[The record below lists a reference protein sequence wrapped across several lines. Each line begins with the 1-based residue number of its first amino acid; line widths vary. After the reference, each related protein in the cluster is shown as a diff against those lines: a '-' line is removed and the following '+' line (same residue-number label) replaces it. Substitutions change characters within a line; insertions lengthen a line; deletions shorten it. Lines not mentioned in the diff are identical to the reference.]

1 MASKE
6 NKFAAT
12 GGGAMLN
19 NKPTAQSSFGMQN
32 MGRNNAQMRPPQSM
46 QAANS
51 AAPNGGG
58 ENKENSQNPSEL
70 GNGNEL
76 QNDQN
81 QGSPTDQAQKELV
94 KKAGEAALSAAGV
107 PQPVSKKIIDKAEE
121 TGALDKINE
130 EINKFK
136 KKKVSI
142 VASIVSSLLPV
153 VSGAVMWLLIA
164 AAIMSVFAYIQEFVD
179 DFVNFFYDIAEF
191 ASGKTE
197 YYDDLKDA
205 MPELQYIDYRVDNAA
220 ATQKEEAEK
229 KAIKQISDAWA
240 SILAPIS
247 YKINEL
253 DSEKKFCKSATFLA
267 MSKNDVCALTFA
279 GFAKDDGNGNK
290 VSYYQQMVNSGQ
302 ASSLIDAA
310 NKTGCYVITGGWD
323 KFNEGLQKFETNLG
337 CLNVVDDSVYTVKQF
352 LKETLHVDTDW
363 LNNLV
368 SDGLSWVDYW
378 ITGDITS
385 SATLTDKMKLDLA
398 NYSFDAEAYKAF
410 LTNYYIEAR
419 YKDAIDLRLEE
430 EYVENPSLTAEEN
443 ATNKAAA
450 RKIIVENYINDIILY
465 QAVYSEEFVSDINI
479 SEEYL
484 KAHGSAS
491 EEDLVATLSPVYG
504 NNSCAAL
511 ELYNPLTH
519 EFTESQGVSSSD
531 IHSVS
536 DGEVIYVNKNTS
548 NLYDKWDSSKQKC
561 ICDGSVCDNY
571 DGNQI
576 KVKFVVNNIEYIA
589 TYSNLDTVN
598 VNVGD
603 TVTKGQVIAT
613 EGNSGCTNMKKL
625 KFQLTSENGINY
637 NTNELLE
644 KCSSSSNTMNA
655 CNFNNI
661 QISLVDCDNKLIK
674 NLPLYDYIKEDLYRN
689 YKFGLDNVDFLKA
702 GAISITSKFL
712 NNNNYKVG
720 VNELTVKVCNYKE
733 VEISSTDSR
742 RLDEAINA
750 IRGQV
755 MTYNNKAAL
764 TRYELSCNRT
774 EKDKTTNSVYN
785 TMCIN
790 KALELA
796 RNGKDYQEILEIYY
810 PNYRLNTNY
819 CLNYASS
826 INKYALNNDKSYIS
840 AFDEEEVEEI
850 NNDLK
855 ERINMV
861 GTGTRAAAV
870 ETARYISLGLEGK
883 IPYKNG
889 GKYFEIGINPNWAS
903 NGFDSCGFISWVLF
917 NSGADI
923 EKSLT
928 ISGIVKSANITGN
941 IKINSDLYKYY
952 DKIQVGD
959 FAYRED
965 RIGIV
970 IGKNDGILYIAEANS
985 EKGLIVT
992 TISSYG
998 ESESAYTHI
1007 YFADNYYNGTGNITS
1022 MW

>member
-46 QAANS
+46 QAANG

-58 ENKENSQNPSEL
+58 ENGENGQNPSEL

-76 QNDQN
+76 QNAQN
-81 QGSPTDQAQKELV
+81 QGSPTDQVQKEAL

-107 PQPVSKKIIDKAEE
+107 PQAASKKIIDKAEKE
-121 TGALDKINE
+121 GLLDKIND

-136 KKKVSI
+136 KKAIMKILPGLVPVLGGVVMVATVIIIISSI
-142 VASIVSSLLPV
+142 VGEIVETAEKIV
-153 VSGAVMWLLIA
+153 QF
-164 AAIMSVFAYIQEFVD
+164 FANAWDVATDY
-179 DFVNFFYDIAEF
+179 
-191 ASGKTE
+191 ASGVK
-197 YYDDLKDA
+197 
-205 MPELQYIDYRVDNAA
+205 
-220 ATQKEEAEK
+220 KEEKFFLAHFPKENYVDKRIEMLQNADPSIDRNYIKKEEIEK
-229 KAIKQISDAWA
+229 LANIWA
-240 SILAPIS
+240 SIAAPI
-247 YKINEL
+247 YYRMEEL
-253 DSEKKFCKSATFLA
+253 ETDKWNNSDFLA
-267 MSKNDVCALTFA
+267 YSVHDVCALSYSSLS
-279 GFAKDDGNGNK
+279 DSNG
-290 VSYYQQMVNSGQ
+290 VTYYQYVINNNQDVNSIKEAIPKIGCTELSDWEKFWNGFLNWNPLTAGAQ
-302 ASSLIDAA
+302 DLITSISGALSSDSLASTLAS
-310 NKTGCYVITGGWD
+310 KTGDYEYDSNAYEKYLKDYYLNKRYETYLKEYKEENVGAT
-323 KFNEGLQKFETNLG
+323 NEDALDYYASQISLYQ
-337 CLNVVDDSVYTVKQF
+337 SVY
-352 LKETLHVDTDW
+352 
-363 LNNLV
+363 
-368 SDGLSWVDYW
+368 
-378 ITGDITS
+378 
-385 SATLTDKMKLDLA
+385 
-398 NYSFDAEAYKAF
+398 
-410 LTNYYIEAR
+410 
-419 YKDAIDLRLEE
+419 
-430 EYVENPSLTAEEN
+430 
-443 ATNKAAA
+443 
-450 RKIIVENYINDIILY
+450 
-465 QAVYSEEFVSDINI
+465 YSEFLDRLNKHF
-479 SEEYL
+479 YPT
-484 KAHGSAS
+484 GSAS

-576 KVKFVVNNIEYIA
+576 KVKFVVNDIEYIA

-661 QISLVDCDNKLIK
+661 QINLVDCDNKLIK

-689 YKFGLDNVDFLKA
+689 YKSGLDNVDFLKA

-720 VNELTVKVCNYKE
+720 VNELTVQACNYKE

-796 RNGKDYQEILEIYY
+796 RNGKNYQEILEIYY

-850 NNDLK
+850 NTDLK

-870 ETARYISLGLEGK
+870 ETARYIALGLEGK

-941 IKINSDLYKYY
+941 IKINSELYKYY

>member
-32 MGRNNAQMRPPQSM
+32 IGRNNAQMRPPQSM

-51 AAPNGGG
+51 AAPNGGDENG
-58 ENKENSQNPSEL
+58 ENGQNPSEF

-76 QNDQN
+76 QNAQN
-81 QGSPTDQAQKELV
+81 QGSPTDQVQKEAL

-107 PQPVSKKIIDKAEE
+107 PQAASKKIIDKAEKE
-121 TGALDKINE
+121 GLLDKIND

-136 KKKVSI
+136 KKAMMK
-142 VASIVSSLLPV
+142 LLPALAPVLGWAAVIIV
-153 VSGAVMWLLIA
+153 VIA
-164 AAIMSVFAYIQEFVD
+164 AIGGIIGPIAQAVD
-179 DFVNFFYDIAEF
+179 DIINFFEDVWDEITTELARTRQAE
-191 ASGKTE
+191 
-197 YYDDLKDA
+197 
-205 MPELQYIDYRVDNAA
+205 YIF
-220 ATQKEEAEK
+220 
-229 KAIKQISDAWA
+229 
-240 SILAPIS
+240 LAHFP
-247 YKINEL
+247 
-253 DSEKKFCKSATFLA
+253 DSETYLNERMKDLEESGYLEGKDVDEVKKQELEKLA
-267 MSKNDVCALTFA
+267 QIWSTIAAPVYYKMDELEVGKWEQSDFMVQSNFDVCSLAYSGL
-279 GFAKDDGNGNK
+279 
-290 VSYYQQMVNSGQ
+290 SNSGQ
-302 ASSLIDAA
+302 SYYDM
-310 NKTGCYVITGGWD
+310 VIAENSD
-323 KFNEGLQKFETNLG
+323 
-337 CLNVVDDSVYTVKQF
+337 V
-352 LKETLHVDTDW
+352 
-363 LNNLV
+363 NNLSEAIKKV
-368 SDGLSWVDYW
+368 GCTDPNGFDTFWAGFTHWVPGVNAIADLVKL
-378 ITGDITS
+378 ITTPGTS
-385 SATLTDKMKLDLA
+385 SELSKKLAD
-398 NYSFDAEAYKAF
+398 NIGDYTFDSDAYLDYLKSHY
-410 LTNYYIEAR
+410 LEKR
-419 YKDAIDLRLEE
+419 YDSYLDS
-430 EYVENPSLTAEEN
+430 YQTENN
-443 ATNKAAA
+443 ATREQA
-450 RKIIVENYINDIILY
+450 RDYYATRIRLHQSIY
-465 QAVYSEEFVSDINI
+465 QGKFYQHFLEK
-479 SEEYL
+479 YYPT
-484 KAHGSAS
+484 GSAS

-561 ICDGSVCDNY
+561 ICDGPVCDNY
-571 DGNQI
+571 DGNQV
-576 KVKFVVNNIEYIA
+576 KVKFVVNDIEYIA

-661 QISLVDCDNKLIK
+661 QINLVDCDNKLIK

-689 YKFGLDNVDFLKA
+689 YKSGLDNVDFLKA

-720 VNELTVKVCNYKE
+720 VNELTVQACNYKE
-733 VEISSTDSR
+733 VEISSTDSS

-796 RNGKDYQEILEIYY
+796 RNGKNYQEILEIYY

-850 NNDLK
+850 NTDLK

-870 ETARYISLGLEGK
+870 ETARYIALGLEGK

-903 NGFDSCGFISWVLF
+903 NGFDSCGFISWVLL

-941 IKINSDLYKYY
+941 IKINSELYKYY